1 MVREVPSFLVKVM
14 LKNFPL
20 VAAMRSSSW
29 LFIVHYSSPSPAEC
43 NTCFDFKAFFSS
55 KFAVDKGRKE
65 SCYVRV
71 RIAKSLIFNDLRE
84 RGARIA
90 SALIFNELSIPDL
103 SQQEAHPEGRAIV
116 LGFLFG

>member
-1 MVREVPSFLVKVM
+1 M
-14 LKNFPL
+14 
-20 VAAMRSSSW
+20 
-29 LFIVHYSSPSPAEC
+29 
-43 NTCFDFKAFFSS
+43 
-55 KFAVDKGRKE
+55 
-65 SCYVRV
+65 